1 MAILHFFLVNYSL
14 YLLLSMIINE
24 LRIREDMFICRLP
37 EVSPLKLLKDYWK
50 SGNGVGLGL
59 GVYMCIWK
67 GRGGEML

>member
-1 MAILHFFLVNYSL
+1 
-14 YLLLSMIINE
+14 
-24 LRIREDMFICRLP
+24 MFICRLP

-67 GRGGEML
+67 GRGGGDAVNLRKVLTEIRILYI